1 MAPDSRPIP
10 PLNLKR
16 RFAVTSLAVIVVI
29 ALGLGWLLS
38 NMLTQ
43 RMLQREGEVTMD
55 FVQNHRPVGW
65 LLPEPAGPG
74 AAHALSQFDGA
85 RDQHARA
92 GARQRLQP

>member
-1 MAPDSRPIP
+1 MKSPSWRECPTENPQRPRDSRPIP

-43 RMLQREGEVTMD
+43 RMLQREGDVTVVACRTCLTTD
-55 FVQNHRPVGW
+55 HSGGCFP
-65 LLPEPAGPG
+65 
-74 AAHALSQFDGA
+74 
-85 RDQHARA
+85 
-92 GARQRLQP
+92 